1 MLLSLVQSSFLSPST
16 PLCKFHSNLNPLKPS
31 FLLPKSLSHKKSL
44 CLSPKYATAIRAS
57 MIEAPVLWAGR
68 LCIYYALLKSGLAG
82 SQANPLVSG
91 LEENGDSVGESG
103 DLGFSKW
110 LDNIRGKPVLE
121 KELTL
126 NPRDDIVEMTL
137 LR

>member
-82 SQANPLVSG
+82 SQANPLVS
-91 LEENGDSVGESG
+91 
-103 DLGFSKW
+103 
-110 LDNIRGKPVLE
+110 
-121 KELTL
+121 
-126 NPRDDIVEMTL
+126 
-137 LR
+137 